1 MCSRKKI
8 RTLFCMC
15 VVVIV
20 CVSSMIIIIVISA
33 DGADPVPFIP
43 SPNRSMYRYYI
54 IIILK
59 RRPIGC
65 SSGSTTLIY
74 IIILY
79 DYIPYTWRKGTRRK
93 LLHTKRG
100 GNLVDLGRPRKF
112 FFWRYWFIFT
122 FSPHRI
128 QETRLGPVLV
138 ISCVLTIYYNH
149 RIFLCLCACELT
161 LFLLL
166 LFCQGDRYI
175 WCTTV

>member
-8 RTLFCMC
+8 RILFCMC

-43 SPNRSMYRYYI
+43 SPIRSTYRYYI

-59 RRPIGC
+59 RRPIGF
-65 SSGSTTLIY
+65 SGGSTTLIY
-74 IIILY
+74 IYSIYTIILY

-100 GNLVDLGRPRKF
+100 SNLVDLGRSRKF
-112 FFWRYWFIFT
+112 FFLAILIYIYF
-122 FSPHRI
+122 FSSPY
-128 QETRLGPVLV
+128 TRDSSG
-138 ISCVLTIYYNH
+138 SCTCDIVCVNNIL
-149 RIFLCLCACELT
+149 
-161 LFLLL
+161 
-166 LFCQGDRYI
+166 
-175 WCTTV
+175 

>member
-43 SPNRSMYRYYI
+43 SPNRSTYRYY

-65 SSGSTTLIY
+65 SGGSTTLIH

-93 LLHTKRG
+93 LFHTKRG

-112 FFWRYWFIFT
+112 FFLALLIYIYF
-122 FSPHRI
+122 FSSPY
-128 QETRLGPVLV
+128 TRDSSG
-138 ISCVLTIYYNH
+138 SCTYDL
-149 RIFLCLCACELT
+149 ACVNNIL
-161 LFLLL
+161 
-166 LFCQGDRYI
+166 
-175 WCTTV
+175 

>member
-33 DGADPVPFIP
+33 DGADPVSFIP
-43 SPNRSMYRYYI
+43 SPNRSTYRYYI

-59 RRPIGC
+59 RCPIGC
-65 SSGSTTLIY
+65 SGGSTTLIY

-79 DYIPYTWRKGTRRK
+79 DYIPYTWRKGTSRK

-112 FFWRYWFIFT
+112 FFLAILIYIYF
-122 FSPHRI
+122 FSSSY
-128 QETRLGPVLV
+128 TRDLSESCTCDLV
-138 ISCVLTIYYNH
+138 CVNNIL
-149 RIFLCLCACELT
+149 
-161 LFLLL
+161 
-166 LFCQGDRYI
+166 
-175 WCTTV
+175 